1 MVESSK
7 ILTVSYGT
15 FSCTLEGFD
24 DSFDTM
30 KAIAEYF
37 RDLAAGDRYF
47 GAEPPTPD
55 AEMLTRIAE
64 KEIARRVEARMEQ
77 SGIVL
82 RPAAAL
88 AGSTAMPEETPVQ
101 QPPAQ
106 APVEAAAPAPAPAP
120 EPQPEPVAEQPEPEV
135 VDEPAPA
142 PAPKPQTE
150 SVAQRLQRLRSVVG
164 QQAAKPAAPEY
175 IEDTSEEDDIDL
187 SSVIEATET
196 EAPRQPDIETR
207 NEKIRAAAAKAAAEA
222 EAINAPGEEP
232 AAPRPQPRVVRMKRA
247 DFEKAL
253 KDGTLEQQVARKAAE
268 RVEEKIEEPV
278 AEQPVVEEEPMIL
291 EAPAKA
297 EPEITEDVAEI
308 EEPQVEEFEEDEFN
322 QADLDGLDD
331 FDLEGLSLST
341 EEDADLLRELAEIDE
356 EGEADEDAENAFLL
370 DDDEDDDYDDVAY
383 GGRSLMDDQDDQLS
397 RLLSKADAEISAP
410 ETDRRR
416 QTLSHLKAAVAQTEA
431 ARKMGDA
438 LAGGE
443 DHDKAFRDDLTAAV
457 RPAAETPQKPTA
469 PERKSPAPLKLV
481 ASQRV
486 DAEEAAPAPVVE
498 PKPAPA
504 PTAVAPVRPRRVVA
518 SEAAVQASTGAKQAF
533 AEFVLETGASGL
545 TEMIEAAA
553 AHISFF
559 DGIEDFSRPQV
570 MWRLREVMSDSEFT
584 REDSLR
590 AWGTLLR
597 QGRIVKV
604 RSGRF
609 EISSQSRFSSEKK
622 VARG

>member
-88 AGSTAMPEETPVQ
+88 AGSSEMPAEQPVQ
-101 QPPAQ
+101 QPPVQ
-106 APVEAAAPAPAPAP
+106 TPVEAATPAPAP

-135 VDEPAPA
+135 VEEPA

-175 IEDTSEEDDIDL
+175 IEDASEEDDIDL

-222 EAINAPGEEP
+222 EAINAPADEP
-232 AAPRPQPRVVRMKRA
+232 AAAPRPQPRVVRMKRA

-268 RVEEKIEEPV
+268 PVEEKIEEPV

-291 EAPAKA
+291 EAPVQA

-308 EEPQVEEFEEDEFN
+308 EEPRVEEPEEDEFN

-331 FDLEGLSLST
+331 FDLEGLSLSN

-370 DDDEDDDYDDVAY
+370 DDDEDEDDDYDDVAY
-383 GGRSLMDDQDDQLS
+383 GGRSLMDDQDDQLT

-486 DAEEAAPAPVVE
+486 DAEEAPAPVAQ

-504 PTAVAPVRPRRVVA
+504 PAAVAPVRPRRVVA